1 MKFGILKSKI
11 ENKLVESYKNNTI
24 KKEMPKFNQL
34 VLKNKNIS
42 KLFYL
47 YDELSVNKGLNESIA
62 NEYINQ
68 SITVYENSINKISK
82 NDVKSINDWIEGTEY
97 NNEYDVI
104 DDLFST
110 GITKLEEK
118 IKSKKTIL
126 ETITKL
132 PKQEKEIATIEGI
145 ASYSKVVEERVL
157 FFFDGKEQVTYL
169 KGVDVN
175 YTNINSVSKNL
186 FNGKW
191 LRRKTAEV
199 VVGYGIS
206 QKLSLGL
213 FDFNND
219 FEVYVPRKGKAIIES
234 EAEAFNKSVLI
245 PVGIYAISEDLDGK
259 YVFADLTLAQDLL
272 EFKHN
277 EISAVEIKT
286 KPNANEAEIMA
297 KLNLIFQNKV
307 QVKNRAQLNAT
318 LYKMLNTENIAVYL
332 IFTLVIIIALFNLI
346 GAMIMMILEKKSNL
360 KTLFNLGS
368 EVKDLKKIF
377 LLQGSLL
384 TIIGGIIGLIL
395 GIIIVLIQQHFKLV
409 MITESLAY
417 PVVFSIQNVL
427 IVFGTIVALGFIS
440 SWIASSRVTK
450 KLLD

>member
-1 MKFGILKSKI
+1 MNFPLYIAKRYLFSKSK
-11 ENKLVESYKNNTI
+11 NNAI
-24 KKEMPKFNQL
+24 
-34 VLKNKNIS
+34 NIITGIAS
-42 KLFYL
+42 IGIIVGTLALFVV
-47 YDELSVNKGLNESIA
+47 LSVFSGLRDFSL
-62 NEYINQ
+62 
-68 SITVYENSINKISK
+68 SFSNSIDPDLKVNPIQGKTFFIS
-82 NDVKSINDWIEGTEY
+82 
-97 NNEYDVI
+97 
-104 DDLFST
+104 
-110 GITKLEEK
+110 
-118 IKSKKTIL
+118 
-126 ETITKL
+126 

-175 YTNINSVSKNL
+175 YTKINSVSKNL

-191 LRRKTAEV
+191 LRYKTAEV
-199 VVGYGIS
+199 VVGYGIT

-286 KPNANEAEIMA
+286 KPNANEAEIME

-307 QVKNRAQLNAT
+307 EVKNRAQLNAT

-346 GAMIMMILEKKSNL
+346 GALIMMILEKKSNL

-440 SWIASSRVTK
+440 SLIASSRVTK